1 MPNYFLDG
9 TTLANSTAVY
19 SDAAMSICAPS
30 GYYSDG
36 IIVRQQIIEGGT
48 CKLLAAEVCES
59 CAEPCGGSINTSG
72 SQGIY
77 KMTLNVGGTPSDVG
91 AMIIQMNP
99 YGIPDGVFV
108 QYDGTI
114 YNKGVRADG
123 NTDTLIVGNG
133 FYNAGGLAQSR
144 NANNYTV
151 VGENR
156 TTCGADEGLIGS
168 GNLDVY
174 NYVNGS
180 FVPTGNQEAYT
191 ISLDDCVLQDLTNTR
206 DTIIENFV
214 IVVPKTSASPEDVL
228 VQFIG
233 PCGGTAFQV
242 AVSCPTSLPG
252 FASNVIPLGSSV
264 LACTNEEYGTLYA
277 VGTGAL
283 FGDAAPTTTPQ
294 IRDQVFTD
302 PNGANFVQDGWYSY
316 DNSGVKYAFKTQD
329 GVVIDLLNCTA

>member
-36 IIVRQQIIEGGT
+36 IIVRQQVIEGGT
-48 CKLLAAEVCES
+48 CKLLAAEICES

-72 SQGIY
+72 GQGIY

-99 YGIPDGVFV
+99 YSIPDGVFV
-108 QYDGTI
+108 QYDGTV

-123 NTDTLIVGNG
+123 NTDTLILGNG
-133 FYNAGGLAQSR
+133 FNNAGGLAQSR

-151 VGENR
+151 VGTD
-156 TTCGADEGLIGS
+156 TTSCGVYGNLIGS

-174 NYVNGS
+174 NFVNGS
-180 FVPTGNQEAYT
+180 FVATGNQEAYT
-191 ISLDDCVLQDLTNTR
+191 ISLDDCVLQYPPYGPPA
-206 DTIIENFV
+206 IQNFV

-252 FASNVIPLGSSV
+252 FASNVVPASGSV
-264 LACTNEEYGTLYA
+264 AACTNEELGTLYA

-316 DNSGVKYAFKTQD
+316 DNSGVKFVFKTED
-329 GVVIDLLNCTA
+329 GIVVDLLNCTA

>member
-1 MPNYFLDG
+1 MSNYFLDG

-19 SDAAMSICAPS
+19 SDAALSICAPS

-36 IIVRQQIIEGGT
+36 IIVRQQVIEGGT
-48 CKLLAAEVCES
+48 CKLLAAEECPS
-59 CAEPCGGSINTSG
+59 CAEPCGGQINTSG
-72 SQGIY
+72 NQGIY
-77 KMTLNVGGTPSDVG
+77 KMNLNVGGTPSDVG

-99 YGIPDGVFV
+99 YGVPDGVFV

-123 NTDTLIVGNG
+123 NTDTFILGNG

-151 VGENR
+151 VGTSFPN
-156 TTCGADEGLIGS
+156 CGVDAGLIGS

-180 FVPTGNQEAYT
+180 FVATGNQEAYT
-191 ISLDDCVLQDLTNTR
+191 ISLDDCVLQDTA
-206 DTIIENFV
+206 DSDFTIRNFV
-214 IVVPKTSASPEDVL
+214 IVVPKTSASPETVL

-233 PCGGTAFQV
+233 PCSSTAFQI

-252 FASNVIPLGSSV
+252 FASNVVPASGSV
-264 LACTNEEYGTLYA
+264 EACTNTELGTLYA

-316 DNSGVKYAFKTQD
+316 DNSGVKFAFQTED
-329 GVVIDLLNCTA
+329 GVVIDLVNCA